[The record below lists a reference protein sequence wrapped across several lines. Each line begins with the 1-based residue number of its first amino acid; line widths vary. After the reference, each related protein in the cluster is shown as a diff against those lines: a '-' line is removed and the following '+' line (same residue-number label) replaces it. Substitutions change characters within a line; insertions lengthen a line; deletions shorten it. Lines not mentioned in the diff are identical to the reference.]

1 MTEKYTEFINS
12 YQEEVTFLNL
22 SSSRLADMATDHL
35 YLQESLQYIIDIDE
49 RCFTFDLGEEDNVVS
64 IVQKYSDE
72 FKELGVK
79 TDTTDT
85 AD

>member
-1 MTEKYTEFINS
+1 
-12 YQEEVTFLNL
+12 
-22 SSSRLADMATDHL
+22 MATDHL

-49 RCFTFDLGEEDNVVS
+49 RCFTFDLEEEDNVVS

-79 TDTTDT
+79 TDTTDIV
-85 AD
+85 D